1 MSYFELSKLQKEV
14 NESKKVNLFRTIN
27 FIWNKL
33 NVDLI
38 QKKKEVSYTVN
49 ESILSLEGAEILK
62 KKGCTILFRK
72 QGCFDNG
79 FQPLFII
86 SLTKT

>member
-1 MSYFELSKLQKEV
+1 MNFSMSYFELSKLQKEV

-38 QKKKEVSYTVN
+38 QKKKKK
-49 ESILSLEGAEILK
+49 SLI
-62 KKGCTILFRK
+62 
-72 QGCFDNG
+72 Q
-79 FQPLFII
+79 
-86 SLTKT
+86 